1 MYRVFIFILQLKFYS
16 QFLTTDNK
24 ANDTN
29 GGNFR
34 SYVIFG
40 YLYEDGVLHY
50 YNLRVLNNYLK

>member
-1 MYRVFIFILQLKFYS
+1 M
-16 QFLTTDNK
+16 
-24 ANDTN
+24 TN

-40 YLYEDGVLHY
+40 YLYEDGVLRY